1 MRVVIDTNILLP
13 SLSPRSSMHWLFKE
27 ILDEKLILCVT
38 TDILNEY
45 AEIFE
50 RKLGSKTA
58 AAFLDLITT
67 LPNLVLIEKYYFW
80 QAIDIDPDDN
90 KFVDC
95 AVSARAKFL
104 ITDDTDFNDLRR
116 NPLFETEVVRFN
128 EFALKCGY

>member
-13 SLSPRSSMHWLFKE
+13 SLSPRSSMHWLFRDV
-27 ILDEKLILCVT
+27 LDEKLILCVT

-58 AAFLDLITT
+58 AAFLDLITS
-67 LPNLVLIEKYYFW
+67 LPNLGLIEKYYFW
-80 QAIDIDPDDN
+80 QAIDVDPDDN

-104 ITDDTDFNDLRR
+104 ITDDTDFNGLRR
-116 NPLFETEVVRFN
+116 NPLFQTEVVQFN
-128 EFALKCGY
+128 EFALKYEH

>member
-13 SLSPRSSMHWLFKE
+13 SLSPRSSMHWLFRDV
-27 ILDEKLILCVT
+27 LDEKLTLCVT

-80 QAIDIDPDDN
+80 QAINVDPD
-90 KFVDC
+90 
-95 AVSARAKFL
+95 
-104 ITDDTDFNDLRR
+104 
-116 NPLFETEVVRFN
+116 
-128 EFALKCGY
+128 FALKYGH

>member
-13 SLSPRSSMHWLFKE
+13 CLSQRSSMHWLFKE
-27 ILDEKLILCVT
+27 ILNEKLTLCVT

-58 AAFLDLITT
+58 VAFLDLITT
-67 LPNLVLIEKYYFW
+67 LPNLVLIDKYYFW
-80 QAIDIDPDDN
+80 QAIDVDPDDN

-95 AVSARAKFL
+95 AVSARAQFL
-104 ITDDTDFNDLRR
+104 ITDDTDFNGLRR
-116 NPLFETEVVRFN
+116 KPLFEVEIVRFS
-128 EFALKCGY
+128 EFTSKYTP

>member
-13 SLSPRSSMHWLFKE
+13 SLSPRSSMHWLFRDV
-27 ILDEKLILCVT
+27 LDEKLILCVT

-50 RKLGSKTA
+50 RKLGHKTA
-58 AAFLDLITT
+58 DAFSDLIIT

-80 QAIDIDPDDN
+80 QAIDVDPDDN

-116 NPLFETEVVRFN
+116 NHLFETEVVQFN
-128 EFALKCGY
+128 EFALKHGH

>member
-13 SLSPRSSMHWLFKE
+13 SLSPRSSMHWLFRDV
-27 ILDEKLILCVT
+27 LDEKLTLCVT

-80 QAIDIDPDDN
+80 QAINVDPDDN

-128 EFALKCGY
+128 EFALKYGH